1 MTHHLG
7 PGTLGLAALLTLG
20 IGGVRETAAQEPA
33 SPACPSS
40 VEQMKAPA
48 ETQAD
53 AELPGVVSGA
63 RNPEKIPDAVAFRLL
78 LRSLVTPG
86 RSEVRAGDTPAQ
98 AASTAKVVRQAYER
112 QVFTAVGLSDEETA
126 ALRAVAEEF
135 GRRVKELDERAAE
148 VKNLAWPEPGPE
160 AMAEL
165 EQLQDKRDDLV
176 RELMRSLPLRLG
188 ARGAA
193 RLNLYVREHV
203 KAGIKVIQGPL
214 SSPAER
220 ARSMGDGR

>member
-63 RNPEKIPDAVAFRLL
+63 RNPRRFR
-78 LRSLVTPG
+78 T
-86 RSEVRAGDTPAQ
+86 
-98 AASTAKVVRQAYER
+98 
-112 QVFTAVGLSDEETA
+112 LSPSGC
-126 ALRAVAEEF
+126 F
-135 GRRVKELDERAAE
+135 
-148 VKNLAWPEPGPE
+148 
-160 AMAEL
+160 
-165 EQLQDKRDDLV
+165 
-176 RELMRSLPLRLG
+176 S
-188 ARGAA
+188 
-193 RLNLYVREHV
+193 
-203 KAGIKVIQGPL
+203 
-214 SSPAER
+214 
-220 ARSMGDGR
+220 ARS